1 MALKLQAA
9 LNDNETVLQ
18 NVSPDTYSGELSAPV
33 LPVKY
38 RNGAR
43 EYPLSVAA
51 EDDAGNISRNNSTM
65 ISVVNPVQFDFI
77 ISDSYGN
84 EISYLDNMEMDLDIG
99 DTDDFEAVV
108 NFWDN
113 KMFSYNNRIYIP
125 ETEYGGIIG
134 DREII
139 TKNSE
144 IVLRGYTWRGLLST
158 KVILPPKDSTNLILS
173 GEINA
178 VIRILI
184 GNYFG
189 NRF

>member
-125 ETEYGGIIG
+125 E
-134 DREII
+134 
-139 TKNSE
+139 N
-144 IVLRGYTWRGLLST
+144 
-158 KVILPPKDSTNLILS
+158 
-173 GEINA
+173 
-178 VIRILI
+178 RIWW
-184 GNYFG
+184 NY
-189 NRF
+189 R